1 MNAKLM
7 TALLSTAFFVGPN
20 GTSWSQTASPTP
32 AVRNA
37 PRAGGWPTP
46 GANSFT
52 EGQVQ
57 ARLAAHGFENI
68 TGLQK
73 DSTGIW
79 RGFATK
85 QNTRQPVAVDFRGDV
100 FSGLSATVDVA
111 TSSNGP
117 LPRAFGP
124 DLGTSEAGKDADI
137 PATIGQTAPMATE
150 RPSVAEPR

>member
-20 GTSWSQTASPTP
+20 GTGWSQTASPTP

-46 GANSFT
+46 GTNSFT

-85 QNTRQPVAVDFRGDV
+85 QDTRQPVAVDFRGDV
-100 FSGLSATVDVA
+100 FSGPSATVVVT
-111 TSSNGP
+111 TSSNGSRP
-117 LPRAFGP
+117 QAFGP
-124 DLGTSEAGKDADI
+124 NLSTSEAGKNTEI
-137 PATIGQTAPMATE
+137 PATSGQTAPAAIE
-150 RPSVAEPR
+150 KPPVAEPR